1 MGRLVERK
9 GVHLL
14 LEALSLLA
22 HRPLLHVVGDGPERE
37 RLQDLAAELR
47 LGEDVVFHGFVSAEE
62 KAERLA
68 GCDAFVLPAV
78 IDSKGDTEGLGVVL
92 LEAMTY
98 GKPVIAS
105 AAGGIV
111 DIVRDGRNGFL
122 VPPGDAGALAGAI
135 RACVESPD
143 RARELGAQGRI
154 DVEEGFSWDVIADR
168 LAALY
173 TSVKVVKPAGAQRV

>member
-1 MGRLVERK
+1 VERK

-14 LEALSLLA
+14 LEALALLA
-22 HRPLLHVVGDGPERE
+22 RERRPLLRVVGDGPERD
-37 RLQDLAAELR
+37 RLSALATALR
-47 LGEDVVFHGFVSAEE
+47 LGDDVVFHGFVSSEE

-68 GCDAFVLPAV
+68 GCEAFLLPAV
-78 IDSKGDTEGLGVVL
+78 IDAKGDTEGLGVVL

-111 DIVRDGRNGFL
+111 DIVRDGQNGFL

-135 RACVESPD
+135 RACVENPE
-143 RARELGAQGRI
+143 RARALGAQGRV
-154 DVEEGFSWDVIADR
+154 DVEQGFSWPVIAER
-168 LAALY
+168 LKTLY
-173 TSVKVVKPAGAQRV
+173 QSVSSQR